1 MASDWPEY
9 RELVLA
15 AALPAGTDRYIALF
29 EGNPIDGGTECS
41 DTGYAR
47 VAHQDWSTTSTTGS
61 STRSNS
67 TKIVFAT
74 ITGTTE
80 LTHWGIY
87 TASSGG
93 DLLRSGPLLELSG
106 TESPIQLTGGGDDI
120 LFPFGGLRIKQVES

>member
-1 MASDWPEY
+1 MPSDWPEY

-29 EGNPIDGGTECS
+29 EGNPIDGGTECA

-67 TKIVFAT
+67 TAITFAT
-74 ITGTTE
+74 ITGTTQ
-80 LTHWGIY
+80 LTYWGIF
-87 TASSGG
+87 TDAVGG
-93 DLLRSGPLLELSG
+93 TLLRSGHLLKLNG
-106 TESPIQLTGGGDDI
+106 TEATVQLTGAGDDI
-120 LFPFGGLRIKQVES
+120 QIPIGGLRIKQVEA